1 MLLFTELVCA
11 RVLGFSEFNLI
22 ITFCGFIISI
32 LLIEK
37 EKLERLSI
45 LPKVV

>member
-1 MLLFTELVCA
+1 MPEYEGLVYTI
-11 RVLGFSEFNLI
+11 EFNLT
-22 ITFCGFIISI
+22 ITFCGFSISI

-45 LPKVV
+45 LPKVI